1 MIAVLDIAPRMRDTL
16 RAMTDLSLDVP
27 FDAAAFDRC
36 VMSTYA
42 RNPIALTRGAGC
54 RVWDTEGRAY
64 LDFAAGIATCTL
76 GHAHPALVEAV
87 TRQIGRL
94 HHVSNLY
101 YVPEQGALATWLV
114 ERGAGDRAFFC
125 NSGAEANEAAIKL
138 ARKYAHTRRGVARP
152 TVITALSSFH
162 GRTLAA
168 VTATGQTRYQQ
179 HFDPL
184 VPGFHHVPFNDF
196 AALAAAVDAL
206 DRDEPQVAAIL
217 LEPLQ
222 GEGGIRPGD
231 PAYFQQVR
239 ALCDARQILLMFDE
253 VQVGVGRSGALWGHQ
268 HLGVRPDVLTLAKGL
283 AGGLPIG
290 AMLCRSHCDVFVP
303 GDHASTFGGNPLAC
317 AAALAVLGTLER
329 DGLIDNARVRGEQL
343 RAGLQAIA
351 AARPGKLREIR
362 GWGLIVGAE
371 LDDAEPR
378 TAAELAKA
386 ALAAGLLVVPAGPRV
401 VRMVPPLIVSA
412 AEIDEAVSIFA
423 RVLG

>member
-1 MIAVLDIAPRMRDTL
+1 MATRPSDAR
-16 RAMTDLSLDVP
+16 
-27 FDAAAFDRC
+27 FDAADFDRC

-54 RVWDTEGRAY
+54 RVWDTEDRAY

-76 GHAHPALVEAV
+76 GHAHPALVAAV
-87 TRQIGRL
+87 SQQIARL

-101 YVPEQGALATWLV
+101 YIPEQGALARWLV
-114 ERGAGDRAFFC
+114 DRAAGDRAFFC

-138 ARKYAHTRRGVARP
+138 ARKYAHTRLGIARP
-152 TVITALSSFH
+152 TVITAHASFH
-162 GRTLAA
+162 GRTLAT
-168 VTATGQTRYQQ
+168 VTATGQPRYQQ
-179 HFDPL
+179 NFDPL
-184 VPGFHHVPFNDF
+184 VPGFHHVPYNDF
-196 AALAAAVDAL
+196 PALAAAVESL
-206 DRDEPQVAAIL
+206 DHGARQVASIL
-217 LEPLQ
+217 LEALQ

-231 PAYFQQVR
+231 PTYFQQVR

-268 HLGVRPDVLTLAKGL
+268 QLGVRPDVMTLAKGL

-317 AAALAVLGTLER
+317 AAALAVLHTLEQ
-329 DGLIDNARVRGEQL
+329 DGLVDNARARGEQL
-343 RAGLQAIA
+343 RAGLKAIA
-351 AARPGKLREIR
+351 AARPGKLADVR

-371 LDDAEPR
+371 LGDAEPR
-378 TAAELAKA
+378 TAPEIAKA

-401 VRMVPPLIVSA
+401 VRFVPPLVVSA
-412 AEIDEAVSIFA
+412 GEVDEALSLFG

>member
-1 MIAVLDIAPRMRDTL
+1 MADRSPDDR
-16 RAMTDLSLDVP
+16 
-27 FDAAAFDRC
+27 FDAGAFDRR
-36 VMSTYA
+36 VMSTYS
-42 RNPIALTRGAGC
+42 RFPIALVRGAGC
-54 RVWDTEGRAY
+54 RVWDSDERQY

-76 GHAHPALVEAV
+76 GHAHPALVDAV

-94 HHVSNLY
+94 HHCSNLY
-101 YVPEQGALATWLV
+101 YVPEQGALAAWLCA
-114 ERGAGDRAFFC
+114 RGAGDRAFFC

-138 ARKYAHTRRGVARP
+138 ARKYARTRLAIARP
-152 TVITALSSFH
+152 TVITALASFH

-168 VTATGQTRYQQ
+168 VTATGQPRYQQ
-179 HFDPL
+179 NFDPL

-196 AALAAAVDAL
+196 AALAEAVDAL
-206 DRDEPQVAAIL
+206 DRDERQVAAIL

-231 PAYFQQVR
+231 PAYFKQVR
-239 ALCDARQILLMFDE
+239 ELCDARQILLMFDE
-253 VQVGVGRSGALWGHQ
+253 VQVGVGRSGRLWGHE
-268 HLGVRPDVLTLAKGL
+268 HLGVAPDVLTLAKGL

-290 AMLCRSHCDVFVP
+290 AMLCRERCDVFEP

-317 AAALAVLGTLER
+317 AAALAVLATLER
-329 DGLIDNARVRGEQL
+329 DGLVDNARERGEQL
-343 RAGLQAIA
+343 QGGLRALA
-351 AARPGKLREIR
+351 AARPGKLADVR

-371 LDDAEPR
+371 LGPDEPR
-378 TAAELAKA
+378 SAAEIAKA

-412 AEIDEAVSIFA
+412 GEVDEALAIFG